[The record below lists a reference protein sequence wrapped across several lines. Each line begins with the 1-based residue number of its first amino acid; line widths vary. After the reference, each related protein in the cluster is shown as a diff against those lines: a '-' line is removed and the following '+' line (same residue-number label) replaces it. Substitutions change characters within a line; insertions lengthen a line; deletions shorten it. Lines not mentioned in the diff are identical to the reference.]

1 MGPLELPPQPAIS
14 IFILLPG
21 KAEVQLPSHA
31 LEILVVC
38 NQHLFPSGWYIFR
51 LIIACVIRI
60 FKYLKYTAL
69 HCNPEFPPG
78 LQVAPEMLETKD
90 VALASEIA
98 QRSASEVIS
107 DWLAIQDRKA
117 PTSFRYWEV

>member
-1 MGPLELPPQPAIS
+1 MGPLELPPQPAIA

-51 LIIACVIRI
+51 IIIACVIRI
-60 FKYLKYTAL
+60 FGNHYYCASLL
-69 HCNPEFPPG
+69 HSNICVQ
-78 LQVAPEMLETKD
+78 LILE
-90 VALASEIA
+90 
-98 QRSASEVIS
+98 QRVFVGHLYMDFS
-107 DWLAIQDRKA
+107 Q
-117 PTSFRYWEV
+117 